1 MRASSQKYRFRA
13 INSWDVFSLRERF
26 KERNSA
32 VVRALSRCSFELRV
46 RVTENRGFHCYSS
59 ERRRSAARTGRRK
72 KTFVRRRAARATY
85 ANRFTFER
93 REKSRT
99 ASVLSFNVLAII
111 HHPRAKSSEPER
123 FTLQK
128 VLISENRSPYMC
140 KGITWR
146 LGACRPSRRAWKYFF
161 FCVVSFEFRDNTN
174 NSAESESYE
183 LIKLEK
189 E

>member
-1 MRASSQKYRFRA
+1 MRASSQKYRFRG
-13 INSWDVFSLRERF
+13 INSRDVFSLRERF
-26 KERNSA
+26 KGRNSA

-46 RVTENRGFHCYSS
+46 RATENRGFHCYSS

-146 LGACRPSRRAWKYFF
+146 LGACRPSRRA
-161 FCVVSFEFRDNTN
+161 
-174 NSAESESYE
+174 
-183 LIKLEK
+183 
-189 E
+189 